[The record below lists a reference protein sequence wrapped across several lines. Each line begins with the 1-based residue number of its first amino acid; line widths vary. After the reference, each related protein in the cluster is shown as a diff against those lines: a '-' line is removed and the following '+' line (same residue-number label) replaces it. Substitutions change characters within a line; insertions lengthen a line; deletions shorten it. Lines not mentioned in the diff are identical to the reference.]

1 MDLSD
6 CPSALD
12 GAVTLAVDFYY
23 PKVGA
28 AACVARLG
36 VRPTEKEEEEEDS
49 VSHNVTP
56 TDASANAAAA
66 ATRNE
71 ITSLAQS
78 PVRSPFQFA
87 PLAVLSLLRGGF
99 ALEVAVP
106 HVK

>member
-1 MDLSD
+1 MDLSG

-36 VRPTEKEEEEEDS
+36 VRPTEEEEDS

-56 TDASANAAAA
+56 TDRRIRQTAA

-71 ITSLAQS
+71 ITPHNARYA
-78 PVRSPFQFA
+78 RSPFQFA
-87 PLAVLSLLRGGF
+87 PLSSLCCGEDSL
-99 ALEVAVP
+99 
-106 HVK
+106 

>member
-28 AACVARLG
+28 AACVVARLG

-56 TDASANAAAA
+56 TDAFANAAA

-71 ITSLAQS
+71 ITSHNPRARYA
-78 PVRSPFQFA
+78 RSPFQFA
-87 PLAVLSLLRGGF
+87 PLSSLCCGEDSL
-99 ALEVAVP
+99 
-106 HVK
+106 

>member
-6 CPSALD
+6 CLSALD

-36 VRPTEKEEEEEDS
+36 VRPTEEREEEEEDS

-56 TDASANAAAA
+56 TDRRIRHCDA
-66 ATRNE
+66 E
-71 ITSLAQS
+71 
-78 PVRSPFQFA
+78 
-87 PLAVLSLLRGGF
+87 
-99 ALEVAVP
+99 
-106 HVK
+106 